1 MDGKGTEYLGRLYG
15 MRFFSK
21 TNINFIGSRKIGF
34 VISSLLILAGIISMV
49 LHGGLRYNIDFTGGT
64 LVQLK
69 FEKEV
74 KIEDIREA
82 LSSKGYG
89 DSEIKYFGNPNEV
102 VIRAGV
108 EQSADELTS
117 RFEPIIREA
126 LPDNPFVEQRLEK
139 VGPKIGKELIVDF
152 MSAIFW
158 AIVLILFYVMWRFE
172 FKFALGAILALLHDV
187 FITLGLFSILDI
199 EISAPIIAAVLTIVG
214 YSLND
219 TIVVFDRIREN
230 LKVKQKDNSGFGAVV
245 NRSLNETISR
255 TIITSLTTL
264 MVVTVLFFFGGEV
277 LRSFAFALII
287 GIIVG
292 TYSSIFV
299 ASPFVVEWQLRRGSA
314 K

>member
-1 MDGKGTEYLGRLYG
+1 

-21 TNINFIGSRKIGF
+21 TNINFIGNRKFGF
-34 VISSLLILAGIISMV
+34 IFSGILILMGIISLL

-74 KIEDIREA
+74 KIEDIRQA
-82 LSSKGYG
+82 LAAHGYG
-89 DSEIKYFGNPNEV
+89 DSEIKHFGNPYEI

-108 EQSADELTS
+108 EQTTDELS
-117 RFEPIIREA
+117 NRFEPIIREA

-158 AIVLILFYVMWRFE
+158 AIVLIMFYVMWRFE
-172 FKFALGAILALLHDV
+172 LKFALGAILALLHDV
-187 FITLGLFSILDI
+187 FITLGIFSILDI
-199 EISAPIIAAVLTIVG
+199 EISGTIIAAVLTIVG

-230 LKVKQKDNSGFGAVV
+230 LKVRLKDGSSFAALV
-245 NRSLNETISR
+245 NKSLNETLSR
-255 TIITSLTTL
+255 TIITSVTTL
-264 MVVTVLFFFGGEV
+264 VVVTILFFFGGEV

-287 GIIVG
+287 GILIG
-292 TYSSIFV
+292 TYSSLFI
-299 ASPFVVEWQLRRGSA
+299 ASPFIVEWQQRKGSA

>member
-1 MDGKGTEYLGRLYG
+1 

-21 TNINFIGSRKIGF
+21 TNINFIGARKFGFITSGILIAIGI
-34 VISSLLILAGIISMV
+34 VSMV

-69 FEKEV
+69 FDKEV
-74 KIEDIREA
+74 KIEDIRQA
-82 LSSKGYG
+82 LSEHGYG
-89 DSEIKYFGNPNEV
+89 DSEIKYFGSSNEV

-108 EQSADELTS
+108 EQTTDELTN

-187 FITLGLFSILDI
+187 FITLGIFSLLDI

-230 LKVKQKDNSGFGAVV
+230 IKVKQKDSSGFASIV
-245 NRSLNETISR
+245 NKSLNETISR
-255 TIITSLTTL
+255 TVITSLTTL
-264 MVVTVLFFFGGEV
+264 LVVTILFFFGGEV

-287 GIIVG
+287 GIIIG

-299 ASPFVVEWQLRRGSA
+299 ASPFVVEWQLRKGSA

>member
-1 MDGKGTEYLGRLYG
+1 
-15 MRFFSK
+15 MRFFSN
-21 TNINFIGSRKIGF
+21 TNIDFLGKRKIGF
-34 VISSLLILAGIISMV
+34 IFSGILILIGIISLV
-49 LHGGLRYNIDFTGGT
+49 GHGGLRYNIDFTGGT

-74 KIEDIREA
+74 KIEDVRQA
-82 LSSKGYG
+82 LASHGYG
-89 DSEIKYFGNPNEV
+89 DAEIKHFGEANEI
-102 VIRAGV
+102 VIRTGS
-108 EQSADELTS
+108 EQSAEELS
-117 RFEPIIREA
+117 NRFEPIISQS

-139 VGPKIGKELIVDF
+139 VGPKIGKELIVDAV
-152 MSAIFW
+152 SAIFW
-158 AIVLILFYVMWRFE
+158 AIILILFYVMWRFE

-187 FITLGLFSILDI
+187 FITLGLFSLLDI

-230 LKVKQKDNSGFGAVV
+230 LKVRQKESSIFLSIV
-245 NRSLNETISR
+245 NKSLNETLSR

-264 MVVTVLFFFGGEV
+264 IVVTILFFFGGEV
-277 LRSFAFALII
+277 LRSFAFALIV
-287 GIIVG
+287 GILIG

-299 ASPFVVEWQLRRGSA
+299 ACPFVVEWQLKKATS